1 MSLFGDLV
9 PKMMPA
15 EVQAALDAFE
25 GKLDRIIELLE
36 MLLVA
41 QLTNQGVAPGEIA
54 NLLIVSKPKQ

>member
-15 EVQAALDAFE
+15 EVQAALDTFE

-36 MLLVA
+36 LVA
-41 QLTNQGVAPGEIA
+41 ATELTSQGFSPGEVA
-54 NLLIVSKPKQ
+54 NLIVSKLDQ